1 MMSHVK
7 RLMVVA
13 CAMILGVTDAAA
25 FRMIQNTST
34 GRTTF
39 GTRVTCDDP
48 GGFTHWTT
56 SSISWRL
63 NLANQGAKPGVSGAL
78 QSALNSWTN
87 VTPAS
92 YVLSLAGN
100 TSGGFSVDG

>member
-1 MMSHVK
+1 MMPHVK
-7 RLMVVA
+7 WLMAVA
-13 CAMILGVTDAAA
+13 CATMLGFTDAAA

-63 NLANQGAKPGVSGAL
+63 NPANQGANKDNIL
-78 QSALNSWTN
+78 SWT
-87 VTPAS
+87 P
-92 YVLSLAGN
+92 
-100 TSGGFSVDG
+100 